1 MLNIL
6 ENINIQSQVT
16 KFRTLSMICLH
27 FESGDFLDSN
37 EIENELLGR
46 TEMFLTKIL
55 SFDKDE
61 LV

>member
-1 MLNIL
+1 
-6 ENINIQSQVT
+6 
-16 KFRTLSMICLH
+16 MICLH

-55 SFDKDE
+55 SYEKDE
-61 LV
+61 LI